1 MLKLLRYAKKYII
14 PAIMSPVLMIGEVV
28 LELMIPL
35 VMADIVNIVQTGKTT
50 ANDSFIEVLRHGF
63 TVLLNTFG
71 VEAADGGMD
80 AILQLGLE
88 MLVYAL
94 GSLFCGAL
102 AARMAAVA
110 GMGFGATLREAI
122 MGKIQRFSFSNI
134 DKFSTASLI
143 TRMTTDVNSVQNTF
157 VMMIRMMFRAPVML
171 VVALII
177 TITMS
182 KGVSKAF
189 AVSLPLIAIILIIFA
204 PIALK
209 RFKKMLEMFD
219 GFNGSIQENL
229 TNIRVVKAFVR
240 SEHEKKKFKKAN
252 DELMGAALHAEKLM
266 IMGMPTFTI
275 IMYGT
280 ILAIL
285 YIAAKE
291 ISYET
296 LAIGDFSAIFT
307 YIMQILIHF
316 LMVVLLIAQFF
327 MSQASAK
334 RILEVIEEVPSI
346 RDDTA
351 TESVV
356 KDGSIEFVNV
366 TFRYEG
372 ASLPTISNAS
382 FKINSGEMVGIIG
395 ATGSAKSSLVQLI
408 PRLYDVNEGQVRV
421 GGVNVKDY
429 KIHALREE
437 VSMVL
442 QKNVLF
448 TGTIADNLRWGNK
461 DATDEELVA
470 ACEIADAHNFISS
483 FPDGYQTDLSQGGV
497 NVSGGQKQRLCIAR
511 AILKKPKILIL
522 DDSTSAVDTF
532 TDSKIRTG
540 LRACIPDTTKIIIAQ
555 RISSV
560 ADCDK
565 IIILEE
571 GTINDI
577 GTHEELLARNEIYK
591 DIYESQQKGS
601 DDFDIVGGGE

>member
-1 MLKLLRYAKKYII
+1 MFKLLKYAKKYIL
-14 PAIMSPVLMIGEVV
+14 PAIMSPILMIGEVL

-35 VMADIVNIVQTGKTT
+35 VMADIVNLVQ
-50 ANDSFIEVLRHGF
+50 AE
-63 TVLLNTFG
+63 
-71 VEAADGGMD
+71 GGMSD
-80 AILQLGLE
+80 DSMNEILKLGLK
-88 MLVYAL
+88 MLLYAL
-94 GSLFCGAL
+94 GSLFCGAV

-143 TRMTTDVNSVQNTF
+143 TRITTDVNSVQNTF

-171 VVALII
+171 VVALVI

-182 KGVSKAF
+182 PEISKAF

-209 RFKKMLEMFD
+209 RFKRMLEMFD
-219 GFNGSIQENL
+219 GFNASIQENL

-252 DELMGAALHAEKLM
+252 DELMGAAFHAEKLM
-266 IMGMPTFTI
+266 ILGQPAFMM

-285 YIAAKE
+285 VIAAKAISAE
-291 ISYET
+291 I
-296 LAIGDFSAIFT
+296 LLIGDFSAIFT
-307 YIMQILIHF
+307 YIMQILMNF
-316 LMVVLLIAQFF
+316 LMVVFLIAQFF

-346 RDDTA
+346 RDDNA
-351 TESVV
+351 TQNVV
-356 KDGSIEFVNV
+356 KDGSIEVQNV

-372 ASLPTISNAS
+372 AALPTINNAS

-408 PRLYDVNEGQVRV
+408 PRLYDVTEGKVKV
-421 GGVNVKDY
+421 GGVDVKDY
-429 KIHALREE
+429 KIHALREA

-448 TGTIADNLRWGNK
+448 SGTIAENLRWGNK
-461 DATDEELVA
+461 NATDEELVA
-470 ACEIADAHNFISS
+470 ACEIADAHSFISS
-483 FPDGYQTDLSQGGV
+483 FPDGYNTDLSQGGV

-540 LRACIPDTTKIIIAQ
+540 LRSCIPQTTKIIIAQ

-571 GTINDI
+571 GRINDI
-577 GTHEELLARNEIYK
+577 GTHEELLQRNDIYK

-601 DDFDIVGGGE
+601 DDFDAVGGRE

>member
-35 VMADIVNIVQTGKTT
+35 VMADIVNIVQMGSEMTE
-50 ANDSFIEVLRHGF
+50 DSMES
-63 TVLLNTFG
+63 
-71 VEAADGGMD
+71 
-80 AILQLGLE
+80 ILKLGLK
-88 MLVYAL
+88 MLLYAL
-94 GSLFCGAL
+94 GSLTCGAV

-110 GMGFGATLREAI
+110 GMGFGATLRGEI
-122 MGKIQRFSFSNI
+122 MGKIQKFSFSNI

-143 TRMTTDVNSVQNTF
+143 TRITTDVNSVQNTF
-157 VMMIRMMFRAPVML
+157 VMMIRMLFRAPVML
-171 VVALII
+171 VVALVI

-182 KGVSKAF
+182 KDISKTF

-209 RFKKMLEMFD
+209 RFKVMLEMFD
-219 GFNGSIQENL
+219 GFNASIQENL

-252 DELMGAALHAEKLM
+252 EELMDAAIYAEKLM

-285 YIAAKE
+285 IIAAKA

-296 LAIGDFSAIFT
+296 LLIGDFSAIFT

-316 LMVVLLIAQFF
+316 LMVVMLIAQFF

-334 RILEVIEEVPSI
+334 RILEVIDEVPDI
-346 RDDTA
+346 RDDNA
-351 TESVV
+351 TENLV
-356 KDGSIEFVNV
+356 KDGSIEFKNV
-366 TFRYEG
+366 SFKYGG
-372 ASLPTISNAS
+372 ASLPTINNAS
-382 FKINSGEMVGIIG
+382 FKIESGEMVGIIG

-408 PRLYDVNEGQVRV
+408 PRLYDVTDGEILV

-429 KIHALREE
+429 KIHSLRDE

-448 TGTIADNLRWGNK
+448 SGTIAENLRWGNK
-461 DATDEELVA
+461 NATDEELVE
-470 ACEIADAHNFISS
+470 ACEIADAHSFISS
-483 FPDGYQTDLSQGGV
+483 FPDGYNTDLSQGGV

-540 LRACIPDTTKIIIAQ
+540 LRSCIPETTKLIIAQ

-571 GTINDI
+571 GCINDI
-577 GTHEELLARNEIYK
+577 GTHEELLSRNEIYK

-601 DDFDIVGGGE
+601 DDFDIVGGEE